1 MKMKNFFREHANMI
15 IIVLLVFNYFKSCG
29 NGSDL
34 KTIKKEI
41 SGIKSEIDTIP
52 TKKDIRIEGLRVEK
66 RMIQSADRK
75 ILDVNR
81 QSEID
86 RLIIELEKK

>member
-1 MKMKNFFREHANMI
+1 MNNFFKEHGNKI
-15 IIVLLVFNYFKSCG
+15 IIGLLVLIYFKSCG

-34 KTIKKEI
+34 KALKKQASRIEAKVD
-41 SGIKSEIDTIP
+41 SLP
-52 TKKDIRIEGLRVEK
+52 TDRDIRIEGLRVEK

-86 RLIIELEKK
+86 KEIGLVKEK